1 MQAHEE
7 SRSSRPTSGSEEPLF
22 SVKTYS
28 ACFGG
33 LVALTLSS
41 FGLSYAHLGTF
52 EASVAMAIAT
62 AKVLL
67 VASYFMHLAKEPS
80 SHRLVAVAGS
90 VFVIILV
97 VLSALDV
104 ITRHS

>member
-1 MQAHEE
+1 MQEE
-7 SRSSRPTSGSEEPLF
+7 TRSSRAPGRGEEPLF
-22 SVKTYS
+22 SVRAYS
-28 ACFGG
+28 LCFAG

-52 EASVAMAIAT
+52 EASVAIAIAA

-67 VASYFMHLAKEPS
+67 VGIYFMHLAKEPS
-80 SHRLVAVAGS
+80 SHRLVAVAGG
-90 VFVIILV
+90 VFVVILI
-97 VLSALDV
+97 VLSTLDV